1 MGDPFPGRH
10 FEIPLGTPIY
20 LARVR
25 TPPSPKK
32 KTGREGGGGVCTQAN
47 LLSILSNPFLGTSRL
62 GVVDK
67 IHYRFIQSEKN
78 QGLGPSLI
86 VQFKIRR
93 SHWIKAQKIYLYRVS
108 LDLKLKYSQ
117 IPARRCLNLSFK
129 QWTHLYTCRS
139 SSDWKFVNKFTS
151 GRG

>member
-32 KTGREGGGGVCTQAN
+32 KQVEKGEGA
-47 LLSILSNPFLGTSRL
+47 SNPFPGTSRL

-93 SHWIKAQKIYLYRVS
+93 SH
-108 LDLKLKYSQ
+108 
-117 IPARRCLNLSFK
+117 
-129 QWTHLYTCRS
+129 
-139 SSDWKFVNKFTS
+139 
-151 GRG
+151 